1 MNDLSIVVV
10 SYNTRDLLRAC
21 LRSAFDGLQR
31 SGLQGEVWVV
41 DNASADGSADM
52 ARAEFPQA
60 RVIANAENRGFAAAN
75 NQAVAQSD
83 SRHVMLL
90 NSDAEVRGDA
100 LGVMVRALDG
110 RPKVGAVG
118 ARLVYAD
125 GSFQHSAFRFPGF
138 AQILLDFFPMHHR
151 LLDSR
156 LNGRYPRRLY
166 EGTEPFPVDHPLG
179 AALMVRAETIRQ
191 VGPLNDGFFMYCEE
205 IDWCW
210 RMRKAGWEVLCV
222 PTAEVMHHGAQTTR
236 KFREEMFVALWRSRF
251 RLYEKHRG
259 PRYTAWVRRWVRML
273 LRMDSSRIESRLA
286 RGEIAEDEARALL
299 SGYARVAALEKRG
312 SATEPHRAQR
322 KTED

>member
-1 MNDLSIVVV
+1 MQDLSIIVV

-21 LRSAFDGLQR
+21 LRSAFEGLEP
-31 SGLQGEVWVV
+31 SGLRGEVWVV
-41 DNASADGSADM
+41 DNASSDGSADM
-52 ARAEFPQA
+52 ARAEFPLA

-75 NQAVAQSD
+75 NQAIAESD
-83 SRHVMLL
+83 ARHVMLL

-100 LGVMVRALDG
+100 LGELVRALDA
-110 RPKVGAVG
+110 RPRVGAVG

-138 AQILLDFFPMHHR
+138 AQILLDFFPLHHR

-166 EGTEPFPVDHPLG
+166 AGTQPFPVDHPLG
-179 AALMVRAETIRQ
+179 AALMARSEAIRQ
-191 VGPLNDGFFMYCEE
+191 VGPLDGGFFMYCEE

-210 RMRKAGWEVLCV
+210 RMHKAGWDVLCV
-222 PTAEVMHHGAQTTR
+222 PAAEVMHHGAGTTR

-259 PRYTAWVRRWVRML
+259 PRYTAWVRSWVRFLM
-273 LRMDSSRIESRLA
+273 RVDGIRIRRRLA
-286 RGEIAEDEARALL
+286 RGEVAEDEARVLL
-299 SGYARVAALEKRG
+299 SGYARVAAL
-312 SATEPHRAQR
+312 
-322 KTED
+322 